1 MAGDPLPPL
10 KGLYFDDLEV
20 GQRYASPR
28 VTVTEDAIIRFALEW
43 DPHAFHIDRE
53 EAKDS
58 IFGQL
63 VGSGLQTILLTSRM
77 VYDSGIFRGTSLAG
91 LVVEDMQF
99 LKPLLPGDTIGAVT
113 EILEKAETGKPMR
126 GRIRLRIETVNQR
139 GETILSHV
147 RGMLIARRG

>member
-91 LVVEDMQF
+91 LMVEDMQF

-113 EILEKAETGKPMR
+113 EILEKAETGKPTR